1 MIRKLKK
8 EVVYL
13 LLFVFIFMLIPTK
26 VFAIESGTSS
36 STKDNT
42 VLAGTYVIT
51 SKQSNKVIEV
61 ANYGKD
67 NGDLIQQSKTIT
79 LKSDDAT
86 STDVEVKVLADSGF
100 KAEVDGYRCELPPL
114 QKWMASFNPY

>member
-1 MIRKLKK
+1 M
-8 EVVYL
+8 YL

-36 STKDNT
+36 SIKDNT

-67 NGDLIQQSKTIT
+67 NGDLIQ
-79 LKSDDAT
+79 
-86 STDVEVKVLADSGF
+86 
-100 KAEVDGYRCELPPL
+100 
-114 QKWMASFNPY
+114 